1 VNPGTRRKVAAVHLV
16 LSLVGMVAFTVFV
29 AHDPFER
36 VLMAIS
42 WYAITITSAD
52 VLATTDVRASGDD
65 G

>member
-1 VNPGTRRKVAAVHLV
+1 MSPALRRRLAAWHLV
-16 LSLVGMVAFTVFV
+16 LSVVGGVGFTIFV

-52 VLATTDVRASGDD
+52 VLATTDVREKG
-65 G
+65 GGE